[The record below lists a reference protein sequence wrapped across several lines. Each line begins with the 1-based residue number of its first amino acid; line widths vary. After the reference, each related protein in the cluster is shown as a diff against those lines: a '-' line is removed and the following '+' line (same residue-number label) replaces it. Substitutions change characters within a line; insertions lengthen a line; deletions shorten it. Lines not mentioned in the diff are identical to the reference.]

1 MAIHAKAK
9 TLSKLALSTTRK
21 IYREKGQ
28 PHQTVRRCKGDFI
41 GRRLKRD
48 GKPDLLNA
56 TITLKDLQDANF
68 VGGQDLAR
76 LLVTPML
83 SLLKTDV
90 QAWNEWI
97 VEWNELG
104 LFNLRLRGAN
114 LAGANLAGANLSGA
128 NFRKSNLRGANL
140 SGANLEYTNLDEA
153 NLSGANLTGANL
165 SRSWLQ
171 DANLT
176 SANLAGANLAG
187 THLRGAN
194 LECATLAGAN
204 LDNVTL
210 VGANLAG
217 ANLSSAKLVGV
228 YLDNANLAGANLSG
242 ASLDVVYFNTSAFN
256 TLANANLA
264 SLRVGKECHET
275 KEYPYQTVDI
285 GHYLE
290 DMARVATATEEAKRL
305 QLTLL

>member
-1 MAIHAKAK
+1 MVSAKTK

-41 GRRLKRD
+41 GRRLQRD
-48 GKPDLLNA
+48 GKPDLLDA
-56 TITLKDLQDANF
+56 TITLKDLLKADF

-76 LLVTPML
+76 LLAAPML

-97 VEWNELG
+97 AEWNELG
-104 LFNLRLRGAN
+104 LFDLRLEGVNLAGANLAGANLHIVELEGANLAGANLAGACLDDVGLDGAN
-114 LAGANLAGANLSGA
+114 LAGANLAGANL
-128 NFRKSNLRGANL
+128 
-140 SGANLEYTNLDEA
+140 
-153 NLSGANLTGANL
+153 
-165 SRSWLQ
+165 
-171 DANLT
+171 
-176 SANLAGANLAG
+176 
-187 THLRGAN
+187 
-194 LECATLAGAN
+194 
-204 LDNVTL
+204 DNVSL

-217 ANLSSAKLVGV
+217 ANLSGAKLVGV
-228 YLDNANLAGANLSG
+228 YLDNANLAGVNLSG
-242 ASLDVVYFNTSAFN
+242 ASLDIVYFDTSAFN

-275 KEYPYQTVDI
+275 REYPYQTVDI

-305 QLTLL
+305 QLSLL